1 MRVVAIIGK
10 SFRSVFN
17 FLLRLPQFFKD
28 IRKIRTKLILVFL
41 IPISMIAV
49 QGTLTYMNTSRM
61 AKRNIEESSVVSLEN
76 SGMYLEV
83 VLQTVENVSGQI
95 LSDSDIQHYL
105 TNTYRRE
112 DVTERRDALKKAGM
126 ILNNIAQFSPEINR
140 ILVIPTNESL
150 NTFSTTSETDIGY
163 GDIADTPL
171 IKMLESDSS
180 GKAWRGLHPEIDG
193 KLGLSVDS
201 YSMSFVRYIR
211 NATTMQT
218 VGLLVI
224 DVKSEVIRE
233 LCEAQMMHDGQQ
245 FILVT
250 PDSRVIANGD
260 DVTGTST
267 LTEQGFYRNIIS
279 SEDISGTEN
288 VALGGENYLMI
299 YRKISQTGNV
309 LLTLIP
315 ARILQSSTR
324 QIIIST
330 LVFCIVAA
338 VIAFVTGMLMAN
350 SMGRTINRIINASA
364 RAASGDL
371 TVSLQSRRKDELGL
385 LTRSINS
392 MIANM
397 RDLIEQASGVAGKV
411 TGSTDV
417 VSSTSQQVS
426 NISKEITR
434 AIQEIASGASAQAS
448 DAEQGVRK
456 ISILDEK
463 INDVINSAKLIDEL
477 TGNTKTLTENGLS
490 TIEDLDVKAGRTTDI
505 TREIIEDIK
514 NMEVHSKSI
523 GKIIKVISGIA
534 DQTNLLSLNAAI
546 EAARAGEAGKGFA
559 VVADEVRKLAELSME
574 SAREI
579 SNIIKTTQDQT
590 ARTADKASDAE
601 AILKSQNE
609 AVQKTLEIFRN
620 IMGSME
626 NLSAHVEHIMS
637 GVVEMEENK
646 TQAINSIQN
655 ISAVSQETAASTEE
669 VTASTEEQLS
679 LIEELS
685 RFAEEL
691 RISSQELHEA
701 IARFR
706 LE

>member
-112 DVTERRDALKKAGM
+112 DVAERRDALKKAGM

-669 VTASTEEQLS
+669 VTASAEEQLS

>member
-10 SFRSVFN
+10 LFRSVFN

>member
-112 DVTERRDALKKAGM
+112 DVAERRDALKKAGM

-456 ISILDEK
+456 IRILDEK

>member
-1 MRVVAIIGK
+1 
-10 SFRSVFN
+10 
-17 FLLRLPQFFKD
+17 
-28 IRKIRTKLILVFL
+28 
-41 IPISMIAV
+41 
-49 QGTLTYMNTSRM
+49 
-61 AKRNIEESSVVSLEN
+61 
-76 SGMYLEV
+76 
-83 VLQTVENVSGQI
+83 
-95 LSDSDIQHYL
+95 
-105 TNTYRRE
+105 
-112 DVTERRDALKKAGM
+112 
-126 ILNNIAQFSPEINR
+126 
-140 ILVIPTNESL
+140 
-150 NTFSTTSETDIGY
+150 
-163 GDIADTPL
+163 
-171 IKMLESDSS
+171 
-180 GKAWRGLHPEIDG
+180 
-193 KLGLSVDS
+193 
-201 YSMSFVRYIR
+201 
-211 NATTMQT
+211 
-218 VGLLVI
+218 
-224 DVKSEVIRE
+224 
-233 LCEAQMMHDGQQ
+233 MMHDGQQ

-267 LTEQGFYRNIIS
+267 LRAGFYRNIIS

-669 VTASTEEQLS
+669 VTASAEEQLS

>member
-10 SFRSVFN
+10 LFRSVFN

-61 AKRNIEESSVVSLEN
+61 TKRNIEESSVVSLEN

-669 VTASTEEQLS
+669 VTASAEEQLS

>member
-112 DVTERRDALKKAGM
+112 DVAERRDALKKAGM

-324 QIIIST
+324 QIIISR

>member
-1 MRVVAIIGK
+1 
-10 SFRSVFN
+10 
-17 FLLRLPQFFKD
+17 
-28 IRKIRTKLILVFL
+28 
-41 IPISMIAV
+41 
-49 QGTLTYMNTSRM
+49 MNTSRM

-112 DVTERRDALKKAGM
+112 DVAERRDALKKAGM

>member
-112 DVTERRDALKKAGM
+112 DVAERRDALKKAGM

>member
-1 MRVVAIIGK
+1 MANAIIGK
-10 SFRSVFN
+10 SLRSVSKF
-17 FLLRLPQFFKD
+17 FMRFPQLFKD

-41 IPISMIAV
+41 IPITMIAA
-49 QGTLTYMNTSRM
+49 QGAITYSNTSNM
-61 AKRNIEESSVVSLEN
+61 ARKNIEESSVVSLEN

-105 TNTYRRE
+105 TGTYWRE
-112 DVTERRDALKKAGM
+112 DVTERRDALKKAKL
-126 ILNNIAQFSPEINR
+126 ILNNIVQFNPDINR
-140 ILVIPTNESL
+140 ILVIPANESL
-150 NTFSTTSETDIGY
+150 TTFSTTSETDIIY

-171 IKMLESDSS
+171 IKILESDSS
-180 GKAWRGLHPEIDG
+180 GKAWFGLHPEIDE
-193 KLGLSVDS
+193 KLGLAADS
-201 YSMSFVRYIR
+201 YSLSFVRFIR

-224 DVKSEVIRE
+224 DVRSEVIDE
-233 LCEAQMMHDGQQ
+233 LCESQVVHSGQQ

-250 PDSRVIANGD
+250 NDNRVIANGV

-267 LTEQGFYRNIIS
+267 LTEQDFYKNIS
-279 SEDISGTEN
+279 GSEDIKGVEN
-288 VALGGENYLMI
+288 VSLDGENHLMI

-309 LLTLIP
+309 LMTLIP
-315 ARILQSSTR
+315 SRILQSSTR

-330 LVFCIVAA
+330 VVICFVAA
-338 VIAFVTGMLMAN
+338 VVAFITGILMAS

-364 RAASGDL
+364 KAASGDL
-371 TVSLQSRRKDELGL
+371 TVTLQSRRKDELGL

-397 RDLIEQASGVAGKV
+397 RSLIEQASGVAERV
-411 TGSTDV
+411 TGSADV

-426 NISKEITR
+426 NVSKEITR
-434 AIQEIASGASAQAS
+434 AIQEIAAGASAQAS

-477 TGNTKTLTENGLS
+477 TGNAKTLTENGLS

-514 NMEVHSKSI
+514 SLDVQSKSI

-559 VVADEVRKLAELSME
+559 VVAEEVRKLAELSMG

-590 ARTADKASDAE
+590 AKTADKASDAE
-601 AILKSQNE
+601 AILKTQNE
-609 AVQKTLEIFRN
+609 AVQRTIDIFRN
-620 IMGSME
+620 IMKSME
-626 NLSAHVEHIMS
+626 NLSVHVEHIMS
-637 GVVEMEENK
+637 GVVEMEENR

-679 LIEELS
+679 FIEELS
-685 RFAEEL
+685 RFSEEL
-691 RISSQELHEA
+691 RMSSQELQKA
-701 IARFR
+701 IAQFK

>member
-1 MRVVAIIGK
+1 
-10 SFRSVFN
+10 
-17 FLLRLPQFFKD
+17 
-28 IRKIRTKLILVFL
+28 
-41 IPISMIAV
+41 
-49 QGTLTYMNTSRM
+49 
-61 AKRNIEESSVVSLEN
+61 
-76 SGMYLEV
+76 
-83 VLQTVENVSGQI
+83 
-95 LSDSDIQHYL
+95 
-105 TNTYRRE
+105 
-112 DVTERRDALKKAGM
+112 
-126 ILNNIAQFSPEINR
+126 
-140 ILVIPTNESL
+140 
-150 NTFSTTSETDIGY
+150 
-163 GDIADTPL
+163 
-171 IKMLESDSS
+171 
-180 GKAWRGLHPEIDG
+180 
-193 KLGLSVDS
+193 
-201 YSMSFVRYIR
+201 
-211 NATTMQT
+211 
-218 VGLLVI
+218 
-224 DVKSEVIRE
+224 
-233 LCEAQMMHDGQQ
+233 
-245 FILVT
+245 
-250 PDSRVIANGD
+250 
-260 DVTGTST
+260 
-267 LTEQGFYRNIIS
+267 
-279 SEDISGTEN
+279 
-288 VALGGENYLMI
+288 
-299 YRKISQTGNV
+299 
-309 LLTLIP
+309 
-315 ARILQSSTR
+315 
-324 QIIIST
+324 
-330 LVFCIVAA
+330 
-338 VIAFVTGMLMAN
+338 
-350 SMGRTINRIINASA
+350 
-364 RAASGDL
+364 
-371 TVSLQSRRKDELGL
+371 
-385 LTRSINS
+385 

>member
-61 AKRNIEESSVVSLEN
+61 TKRNIEESSVVSLEN

>member
-1 MRVVAIIGK
+1 
-10 SFRSVFN
+10 
-17 FLLRLPQFFKD
+17 LPQFFKD

-83 VLQTVENVSGQI
+83 VLQKVENVSGQI

-112 DVTERRDALKKAGM
+112 DVAERRDALKKAGM

>member
-669 VTASTEEQLS
+669 VTASAEEQLS

>member
-83 VLQTVENVSGQI
+83 VLQKVENVSGQI

-112 DVTERRDALKKAGM
+112 DVAERRDALKKAGM

>member
-1 MRVVAIIGK
+1 MVAIIGK

-17 FLLRLPQFFKD
+17 FCCACRSFSKY
-28 IRKIRTKLILVFL
+28 RKIRTKLILVFL

-49 QGTLTYMNTSRM
+49 RNTNLYEYFKNGEKHRG
-61 AKRNIEESSVVSLEN
+61 SSVVSLEN

-95 LSDSDIQHYL
+95 CPIPTQHYL

-112 DVTERRDALKKAGM
+112 DVAERRDALKKAGM

-299 YRKISQTGNV
+299 YGKISQTGNV
-309 LLTLIP
+309 
-315 ARILQSSTR
+315 
-324 QIIIST
+324 
-330 LVFCIVAA
+330 C
-338 VIAFVTGMLMAN
+338 
-350 SMGRTINRIINASA
+350 
-364 RAASGDL
+364 
-371 TVSLQSRRKDELGL
+371 
-385 LTRSINS
+385 
-392 MIANM
+392 
-397 RDLIEQASGVAGKV
+397 
-411 TGSTDV
+411 
-417 VSSTSQQVS
+417 
-426 NISKEITR
+426 
-434 AIQEIASGASAQAS
+434 
-448 DAEQGVRK
+448 
-456 ISILDEK
+456 
-463 INDVINSAKLIDEL
+463 
-477 TGNTKTLTENGLS
+477 
-490 TIEDLDVKAGRTTDI
+490 
-505 TREIIEDIK
+505 
-514 NMEVHSKSI
+514 
-523 GKIIKVISGIA
+523 
-534 DQTNLLSLNAAI
+534 
-546 EAARAGEAGKGFA
+546 
-559 VVADEVRKLAELSME
+559 
-574 SAREI
+574 
-579 SNIIKTTQDQT
+579 
-590 ARTADKASDAE
+590 
-601 AILKSQNE
+601 
-609 AVQKTLEIFRN
+609 
-620 IMGSME
+620 
-626 NLSAHVEHIMS
+626 
-637 GVVEMEENK
+637 
-646 TQAINSIQN
+646 
-655 ISAVSQETAASTEE
+655 
-669 VTASTEEQLS
+669 
-679 LIEELS
+679 
-685 RFAEEL
+685 
-691 RISSQELHEA
+691 
-701 IARFR
+701 
-706 LE
+706 

>member
-1 MRVVAIIGK
+1 
-10 SFRSVFN
+10 
-17 FLLRLPQFFKD
+17 LPQFFKD

-112 DVTERRDALKKAGM
+112 DVAERRDALKKAGM

>member
-112 DVTERRDALKKAGM
+112 DVAERRDALKKAGM

-180 GKAWRGLHPEIDG
+180 GKAWRGLHPEIHG